1 MKKLIAFFVFVF
13 VATICSAQVE
23 LEGNKEGVY
32 RIKENTQEWA
42 PSEITAEPEA
52 VKYIDNFSQAISAPD
67 IPILVGQSEKI
78 LKLKPVF
85 KKLVE
90 VEEHF
95 IVYKEDGDSIGF
107 FIKVKKREEPSYLI
121 LFSIA
126 SILLMVISNILF
138 KKSCDVATLAATF
151 AVTAAFVAAFTFAAF
166 AATFA
171 FVFAAAFA
179 FVAAVAFVAAAF
191 ADINYKVAS
200 IIFYIL
206 MVVHIILLFV

>member
-138 KKSCDVATLAATF
+138 KKSCDVATLAAAFTF
-151 AVTAAFVAAFTFAAF
+151 AVTAAFVAAFTFAVTAAFVAAF

-171 FVFAAAFA
+171 AFAAAFA
-179 FVAAVAFVAAAF
+179 ATAAYK
-191 ADINYKVAS
+191 DYKVVF

-206 MVVHIILLFV
+206 MAIHIILLFI

>member
-138 KKSCDVATLAATF
+138 KKSCDVAAFAAFVAAFAAAFTF
-151 AVTAAFVAAFTFAAF
+151 AAFAAFVAAFTFAVTAAF

-171 FVFAAAFA
+171 AAF
-179 FVAAVAFVAAAF
+179 AAF